1 MRWYR
6 TRSSR
11 PARAISIDVLPE
23 AVWPWLVQVGC
34 LRAGFYGNN
43 LLDNLA
49 HPSATTIAT
58 ADVTPR
64 GATPNCEPASSL
76 FAAQ

>member
-11 PARAISIDVLPE
+11 PARAISIDALPE

-34 LRAGFYGNN
+34 LRAGFYSND

-49 HPSATTIAT
+49 HPSNHG
-58 ADVTPR
+58 R
-64 GATPNCEPASSL
+64 HCGRHSKGATPNCEPASSL